1 MKVNG
6 SGTRHAMG
14 KERGGGAGTGGNYRD
29 G

>member
-14 KERGGGAGTGGNYRD
+14 KERGGGAGAGGNYRD